1 MKLDYDDKLFGES
14 ASCAG
19 TLALNLG
26 VGLALCALLL
36 LMASG
41 IGVRLGAWHFR
52 TGFTILK
59 YAAYGGGAAILMT
72 LTAIVLAIKEG
83 KSIGLVA
90 VLVAVAMAIAAVG
103 IPWQLKRTAERLPRI
118 HDISTDLDN
127 PPAFVAVPPLRRGDD
142 NPVAY
147 GGAEVADK
155 QRLAYPD
162 LKPAFVE
169 LPADQAFAR
178 ALAAAHRLH
187 WEIVAEEPA
196 EGRIEATDM
205 TFWFGFKDDIVIR
218 LTPAGNRTRVDIRSL
233 SRVGVSDVGTNARR
247 VRDYLRMLSS
257 LSP

>member
-90 VLVAVAMAIAAVG
+90 VLVAGRSGSAMTASTSASASSTSSRWVSSYQPSG
-103 IPWQLKRTAERLPRI
+103 RTSPSSTSGPGNTRTRSGSRTA
-118 HDISTDLDN
+118 
-127 PPAFVAVPPLRRGDD
+127 
-142 NPVAY
+142 
-147 GGAEVADK
+147 
-155 QRLAYPD
+155 
-162 LKPAFVE
+162 
-169 LPADQAFAR
+169 AR
-178 ALAAAHRLH
+178 
-187 WEIVAEEPA
+187 
-196 EGRIEATDM
+196 
-205 TFWFGFKDDIVIR
+205 
-218 LTPAGNRTRVDIRSL
+218 S
-233 SRVGVSDVGTNARR
+233 
-247 VRDYLRMLSS
+247 
-257 LSP
+257 